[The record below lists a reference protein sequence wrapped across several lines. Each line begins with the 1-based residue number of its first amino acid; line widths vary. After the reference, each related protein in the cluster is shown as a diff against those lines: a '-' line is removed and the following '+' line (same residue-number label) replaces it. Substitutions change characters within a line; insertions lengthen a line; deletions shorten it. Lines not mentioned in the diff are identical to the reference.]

1 LSRNS
6 GGNGLQAGFRDGQ
19 DAVGRAPARARR
31 CTGNVPPMSIASPDD
46 TDPREF
52 ALQLAVIAARLDE
65 RSARAVQRV
74 EAASAE
80 LGRQAASAAQALA
93 RERREAATI
102 QQKVVES
109 RIRVLMV
116 ASAAL
121 LVGALVAVAGASLAV
136 SSAQRELDALGQDRK
151 STRLNSSHV

>member
-1 LSRNS
+1 
-6 GGNGLQAGFRDGQ
+6 
-19 DAVGRAPARARR
+19 
-31 CTGNVPPMSIASPDD
+31 MSIASPDD

-136 SSAQRELDALGQDRK
+136 SSAQRELDALGQDRGLLQAIDRADLTLCGERLCARVEGAG
-151 STRLNSSHV
+151 SGDYRPIAARVGAPIEPATR